1 MNDGAEMNKQKNGI
15 GLWEVC
21 KSMLMSFLGVQ
32 KESVR
37 QRDFEKGKP
46 LHFIVVGVVLTALFI
61 VFLYGLVKLI
71 LHFAGL

>member
-1 MNDGAEMNKQKNGI
+1 MNRDKDGVGI
-15 GLWEVC
+15 WEVC
-21 KSMLMSFLGVQ
+21 RSTLMSFFGVQ

-46 LHFIVVGVVLTALFI
+46 QHFIIAGIMFTLLFI
-61 VFLYGLVKLI
+61 AILYGAVKLV